1 DHYCSVSRLLLNGG
15 VHEDRR
21 LLSQRSL
28 KRMTPSCITVEQ
40 LARGGPILDGQGW
53 GYGMSVVT
61 SPDDVSAVPGRYGW
75 NGGYGTYW
83 FNDPTRRLVAIAMT
97 QTTDVI
103 FNGAMTEFAKLA
115 IGSYEN

>member
-1 DHYCSVSRLLLNGG
+1 MTTNRL
-15 VHEDRR
+15 
-21 LLSQRSL
+21 
-28 KRMTPSCITVEQ
+28 TVEQ
-40 LARGGPILDGQGW
+40 MARGGPILDGQGW